1 MRAIID
7 LPGVTS
13 SKELA
18 LLAID
23 LLEVM
28 ARYNQAFLRKHR
40 VPSIYHLGIR
50 FRPEPWA
57 GQVEQFASAEPVL
70 RSGWGDCAQLCAV
83 RVAELRNA
91 GNRATF
97 RVYCRGSWPGQRLF
111 HVQVRHQ
118 PTKLYPRGRI
128 EDISRIL
135 NY

>member
-13 SKELA
+13 SRALA

-23 LLEVM
+23 VLEVI
-28 ARYNQAFLRKHR
+28 ARYNQAYLKRHK
-40 VPSIYHLGIR
+40 VPSIYRLGVR
-50 FRPEPWA
+50 FRAEPWA
-57 GQVEQFASAEPVL
+57 GKVEQFASAEPVL
-70 RSGWGDCAQLCAV
+70 RSGWGDCAQLCAI

-91 GNRATF
+91 GNAATF
-97 RVYCRGSWPGQRLF
+97 RVYCRGAWPKQRLF
-111 HVQVRHQ
+111 HVQVRHA